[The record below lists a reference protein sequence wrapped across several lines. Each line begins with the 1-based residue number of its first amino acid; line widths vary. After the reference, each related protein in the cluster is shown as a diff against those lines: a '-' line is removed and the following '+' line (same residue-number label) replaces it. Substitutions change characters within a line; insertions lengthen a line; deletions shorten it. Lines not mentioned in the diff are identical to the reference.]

1 MVYTSEATALSV
13 SPAALALCIYS
24 SSFTLVALK
33 AYKTAGPGPGPG
45 LPNSDE
51 LMTGDP
57 LVVPLGEIEGVAPE
71 SRKWASKL

>member
-1 MVYTSEATALSV
+1 MYISEATALSA

-33 AYKTAGPGPGPG
+33 ARPRAEAGTA
-45 LPNSDE
+45 E
-51 LMTGDP
+51 LRRIDDPGDP

>member
-1 MVYTSEATALSV
+1 MYISEATALSV

-33 AYKTAGPGPGPG
+33 AYETAGPGPGPG

-51 LMTGDP
+51 LMTQA
-57 LVVPLGEIEGVAPE
+57 I
-71 SRKWASKL
+71 R